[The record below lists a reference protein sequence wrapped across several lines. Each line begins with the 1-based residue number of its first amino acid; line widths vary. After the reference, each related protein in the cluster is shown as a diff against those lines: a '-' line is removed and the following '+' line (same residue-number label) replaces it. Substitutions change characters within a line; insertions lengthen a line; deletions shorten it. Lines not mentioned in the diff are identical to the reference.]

1 MKKNY
6 LVFVGIGCLISVMPF
21 IVHAM
26 PPLLS
31 GKNNK
36 NNNNNSLD
44 KSGSHL
50 RTQSWVSNA
59 IQLEMMSTKSTGGT
73 ARDLVVA
80 SNISGYGGQTNNTES
95 DDAIIRLFPVAFQE
109 DHQSGTKLPAVR
121 AAFQE
126 DHQSGTRLPEPH
138 TIKKPG
144 QRVGPKNDGH
154 TRTSTN
160 NITRT
165 SISQKET
172 DAKIAPDAVK
182 KMFRVEETTD
192 SWPVNPWGGLNF
204 KDLLKAPQ
212 LKQKRSRTVAGTWPP
227 GTAGYYS
234 TIYWWYPVLTDNPN
248 WKYIPDRV
256 GVTQVCRGKS
266 TLYNVPRVYD
276 WLKVRVR
283 NKTFNERPI
292 FMPLRKELYTFGLSE
307 MCHTNDTREW
317 SDYINCA
324 IMRNMRMEYMIPK
337 YPLHQI
343 SYFYRDYHGATM
355 FQQGHFSTHAP
366 GFGGK

>member
-6 LVFVGIGCLISVMPF
+6 LVVAGIGCLISVMPF

-31 GKNNK
+31 GKNNT
-36 NNNNNSLD
+36 NNSLD
-44 KSGSHL
+44 KSGSHV

-95 DDAIIRLFPVAFQE
+95 DDWIIRLFPAAFQE

-121 AAFQE
+121 AAFQT
-126 DHQSGTRLPEPH
+126 DHQSPTTRLPEPH

-154 TRTSTN
+154 TSTSTN

-172 DAKIAPDAVK
+172 DAKIAPDAVTK
-182 KMFRVEETTD
+182 IFRIEETTD

-204 KDLLKAPQ
+204 KDLLKGPPQ
-212 LKQKRSRTVAGTWPP
+212 KQKRSRTKAPTWAP
-227 GTAGYYS
+227 GDMGVYS

-256 GVTQVCRGKS
+256 GVSQVCRGKS
-266 TLYNVPRVYD
+266 TLYNVPKVYD

-283 NKTFNERPI
+283 NRSFGERPI

-307 MCHTNDTREW
+307 MCHTNDTKEW

-343 SYFYRDYHGATM
+343 SYFYPAYHGITVHR
-355 FQQGHFSTHAP
+355 QGHFSTHAP